1 MENLCDERTDPEPD
15 WGSLLPRE
23 AYYEIMRVLRE
34 ALPPL
39 ESEDPEAAARRDRAA
54 MAGVAALLPAN
65 AAEGWLAAQYVAA
78 DA

>member
-1 MENLCDERTDPEPD
+1 
-15 WGSLLPRE
+15 
-23 AYYEIMRVLRE
+23 MRVLRE

-65 AAEGWLAAQYVAA
+65 AAEGCLAAQYVAA